1 MNPNWIVL
9 AVFVAGAIVMFATS
23 RLRRRHVVDLG
34 SLSHQWMAEQRFGQ
48 GADSPRW

>member
-23 RLRRRHVVDLG
+23 RLRRRQVVDLG
-34 SLSHQWMAEQRFGQ
+34 SLSDQWMAEQRFGQ
-48 GADSPRW
+48 QADSPRW